1 MSGRT
6 YADPAP
12 AGIEEP
18 IRSCPFPVSRSHAR
32 PAAAAT
38 TDVVHRR

>member
-12 AGIEEP
+12 AGTEEP
-18 IRSCPFPVSRSHAR
+18 TCPFPVSRSHTR